1 MLVIRAEPR
10 IYCCPVRMLQRLLGG
25 GDETIARARRPEELA
40 ASRGRPALEGLDWLG
55 RRPGARAP
63 LLYRLLLSLGELVLF
78 RIARI
83 TVTVEGREH
92 LPRGGYIVAAAIHRG
107 WIDPLVVLRAL
118 PREPRVWFV
127 GSAATAFDK
136 RWKERLLHRTGGLL
150 PVWRGG
156 GIDVH
161 VSAARA
167 VIDEGAVLC
176 LFIEGGI
183 VGPPARVWP
192 GARAG
197 AGLLALRVGAPI
209 VPIAIIGSEELYR
222 GRRIAVRILPA
233 TTPSELLGGAQ
244 LPEPDT
250 RGELRSAR
258 AVVHA
263 IAATIDDALPEL
275 AAAVYDPPGT
285 ERRWKGLT
293 RLLR

>member
-1 MLVIRAEPR
+1 M
-10 IYCCPVRMLQRLLGG
+10 
-25 GDETIARARRPEELA
+25 
-40 ASRGRPALEGLDWLG
+40 
-55 RRPGARAP
+55 
-63 LLYRLLLSLGELVLF
+63 LF

-92 LPRGGYIVAAAIHRG
+92 LPAGGYIVAAALHRG

-127 GSAATAFDK
+127 GSAATVFDK
-136 RWKERLLHRTGGLL
+136 RWKERLLHRIGGLL

-176 LFIEGGI
+176 LFIEGGV
-183 VGPPARVWP
+183 VGPPDRVWP
-192 GARAG
+192 GVRAG
-197 AGLLALRVGAPI
+197 TGLLALRAAAPI

-222 GRRIAVRILPA
+222 RRRIAVRILPR
-233 TTPSELLGGAQ
+233 TTPGELLGGKP

-250 RGELRSAR
+250 RDELRSAR

-263 IAATIDDALPEL
+263 IAAAIDDALPEL
-275 AAAVYDPPGT
+275 AATVYDPPET

>member
-1 MLVIRAEPR
+1 MLLTCPAAR
-10 IYCCPVRMLQRLLGG
+10 IYCCRVRMLQRVLGG
-25 GDETIARARRPEELA
+25 GDDAIARARRPQELA

-55 RRPGARAP
+55 RRPSARAP
-63 LLYRLLLSLGELVLF
+63 LLYRVLLSFGEFVLF
-78 RIARI
+78 RVARI
-83 TVTVEGREH
+83 AVVVEGREH
-92 LPRGGYIVAAAIHRG
+92 LPAGGYIAAAALHRG

-136 RWKERLLHRTGGLL
+136 RWKERLLHRIGGLL

-167 VIDEGAVLC
+167 VIEEGAVLC

-183 VGPPARVWP
+183 VGPRDRVWP

-197 AGLLALRVGAPI
+197 AGLLALRVSAPI

-222 GRRIAVRILPA
+222 RRRIAVRILPV
-233 TTPSELLGGAQ
+233 TTASALLGDKE
-244 LPEPDT
+244 LSEPDT
-250 RGELRSAR
+250 RDELRCAR

-263 IAATIDDALPEL
+263 IAADIDDALPEL

-285 ERRWKGLT
+285 TRRWKGLT